1 MRGTL
6 VETLIGALVLVVAG
20 WFLYFAFT
28 STDMSR
34 SGGYEISA
42 QFERIDGLGVGADV
56 RVSGIKVGTV
66 VRQSLDTETYIANV
80 VMAIQDDV
88 ELPEDTFAKISM
100 DGLLGGSYVALVPG
114 GSPILLAP
122 GDEMEEPGQSSVDL
136 MGLIGKV
143 VHGSAKDSN

>member
-56 RVSGIKVGTV
+56 RVSVFI
-66 VRQSLDTETYIANV
+66 VRRAV
-80 VMAIQDDV
+80 CRPAR
-88 ELPEDTFAKISM
+88 
-100 DGLLGGSYVALVPG
+100 VP
-114 GSPILLAP
+114 
-122 GDEMEEPGQSSVDL
+122 EPGL
-136 MGLIGKV
+136 AAAALG
-143 VHGSAKDSN
+143 